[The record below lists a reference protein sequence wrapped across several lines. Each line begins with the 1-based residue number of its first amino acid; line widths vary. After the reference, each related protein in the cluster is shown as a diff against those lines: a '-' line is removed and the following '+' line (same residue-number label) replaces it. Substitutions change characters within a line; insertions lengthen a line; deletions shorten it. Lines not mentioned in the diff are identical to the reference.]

1 MWWATMWSTTAA
13 TICRGI
19 RLRPTEDTISTVA
32 AFSYEINWDG
42 SVSGQAYQGLLKE
55 AKAAGKPVLALVHNI
70 SASGGFDRNLVQA
83 VLSNPSLRQTAVV
96 NIARTVRDNG
106 YAGVNVDFEDVP
118 TYNRDLYTAFVREL
132 AAVLQKDG
140 YQVTL
145 SVPAKTWDDP
155 NNAWSGAFDYQALGK
170 IADAIMIMTYDEH
183 WRRRFSRS
191 GGVHR
196 LGKTGGAVCH

>member
-1 MWWATMWSTTAA
+1 MAWVWKKLLSQ
-13 TICRGI
+13 CPP
-19 RLRPTEDTISTVA
+19 RPDLIYPGRRWQFRAPSVSSAGGSGTGTDAEANSRRTSFRCGGLLCGYYSGDDLSWNSFKAYQDTISTIA

-83 VLSNPSLRQTAVV
+83 VLSNPSLRQTAVA

-118 TYNRDLYTAFVREL
+118 TYDRDLYTAFVREL
-132 AAVLQKDG
+132 AAVLQK
-140 YQVTL
+140 T
-145 SVPAKTWDDP
+145 
-155 NNAWSGAFDYQALGK
+155 
-170 IADAIMIMTYDEH
+170 AI
-183 WRRRFSRS
+183 R
-191 GGVHR
+191 
-196 LGKTGGAVCH
+196 